1 MEALNALISQAA
13 LLSDSGRLY
22 RLQLPGGDVQVV
34 ERWSGSERLSEG
46 FVWWVDVLSTQAGL
60 SLEAWLG
67 RRATLYTRLADG
79 GESPRT
85 GLIHEAYEL
94 GSDGGLARYRVGLVP
109 WTWWL
114 SQGRHS
120 RVFQERTL
128 VQIVEAVFADYAPM
142 ASWQWSEE
150 VTGFLAQARPRSDC
164 VQYRESDLDFVQ
176 RLLAEEG
183 LGWRLQEA
191 DQSPGGHQLVVFAD
205 SAAQPQDP
213 SSAQGGGLRYHRSDA
228 TEAADSVLALG
239 ATRRLGSGRL
249 TVLSEDVKTRQARSA
264 QLPLH
269 GGGRQSL
276 REVYEPV
283 GMDAFASAQEADRY
297 AELMAQAQEAQW
309 SPWQGRS
316 TVRTLRAGTWFT
328 LTQAPQ
334 QGQAPP
340 AQLLLTRV
348 WHAGINN
355 LPVDVRAALQAQL
368 GAAPAWPDASAVAAR
383 STWAQAE
390 AVGYGNAFEAVDRQQ
405 PWRPVLAD
413 GTGARLNP
421 RPTAPGYQSAIVVG
435 ADGSTSGSQEVYAD
449 ALGRIRVRFHFQH
462 AASAPAAQDST
473 WLRVAQRYAGPGVGS
488 QFLPRIGQEVLVG
501 FLEGDIDR
509 PVVLGALYNG
519 KGEAGVPATPGG
531 ASAEADTRLYA
542 QAGDGRP
549 SAQGNLAGGHAP
561 AWHGAGGGADNH
573 RNATALWGVQSKEWG
588 GAGHRRL
595 VFDDSDQQLRLQL
608 ATTQAATQLNLGH
621 LIHQAD
627 NYRGS
632 FRGEGFEL
640 RTDAWGAVRATS
652 GLWLSS
658 YGRSSGPAGE
668 ATQPSALLSQL
679 QTLGKTFSQ
688 AAATHQT
695 VTLAAHEGVGQA
707 NHSKLIPDQAP
718 LQALLTSVKTT
729 VPGTVYADAKGA
741 AAERSASPG
750 DGRVP
755 HTGDALLGLAAPAGI
770 GVVAGQGLSWS
781 VGETLTLASGAGSE
795 AAIAGDARLHSGQA
809 IGVLAAAV
817 DGGQT
822 QAHSLSLVSGEGALD
837 VQAQSDEVRVQSKEG
852 LKLISANAEV
862 ELAAGKTIHLAVAGG
877 ASVTIEGGNITF
889 ACPGTI
895 TVHASKKSFVGPVH
909 LSRELN
915 RWTDTKFDERVKF
928 LLPDGTPASNHRYAI
943 IRADGA
949 RIEGVTDSD
958 GWTEMQKALGVEEY
972 FIEWIGKA

>member
-1 MEALNALISQAA
+1 M
-13 LLSDSGRLY
+13 LSDSGRLY

-588 GAGHRRL
+588 GAGHSRL

>member
-1 MEALNALISQAA
+1 MEALNALMFQGA

-34 ERWSGSERLSEG
+34 ERWSGSERLSGG
-46 FVWWVDVLSTQAGL
+46 FEWWVDVLSTQAGL
-60 SLEAWLG
+60 PLEAWLG

-79 GESPRT
+79 DESPRT
-85 GLIHEAYEL
+85 GLIHDAYAL

-150 VTGFLAQARPRSDC
+150 TSAFLAQARPRSYC

-191 DQSPGGHQLVVFAD
+191 APSPGGHQLVVFAD
-205 SAAQPQDP
+205 STAQPQDP

-228 TEAADSVLALG
+228 TEAADSVLAIG

-249 TVLSEDVKTRQARSA
+249 TVLSEDFKTRQARSA

-283 GMDAFASAQEADRY
+283 GMDAFASAQAADRS
-297 AELMAQAQEAQW
+297 AELMAQAHEAQW

-355 LPVDVRAALQAQL
+355 LPVDVRAAVQSQL

-383 STWAQAE
+383 STWVQAE

-413 GTGARLNP
+413 GTGARLHP
-421 RPTAPGYQSAIVVG
+421 RPTAPGSQSAIVVG
-435 ADGSTSGSQEVYAD
+435 ADGSTDGSQEVHAD

-531 ASAEADTRLYA
+531 SSAEADTGLYA
-542 QAGDGRP
+542 KAGDGRP

-588 GAGHRRL
+588 GAGHSRL

-640 RTDAWGAVRATS
+640 RTDAWGAVRASS

-658 YGRSSGPAGE
+658 YGRSGGPAGE

-688 AAATHQT
+688 AAGTHQT
-695 VTLAAHEGVGQA
+695 VKLAAHEGVGQA
-707 NHSKLIPDQAP
+707 NHSQLIAEQAP
-718 LQALLTSVKTT
+718 LPALLTSVKTT
-729 VPGTVYADAKGA
+729 VPGTAYADAKGA
-741 AAERSASPG
+741 AAERRASPG
-750 DGRVP
+750 DDRVP

-822 QAHSLSLVSGEGALD
+822 QANSLSLVSGEGALD
-837 VQAQSDEVRVQSKEG
+837 VQAQSDDVRVQSKEG
-852 LKLISANAEV
+852 LKLISANADV
-862 ELAAGKTIHLAVAGG
+862 ALAAGKTLHLAVAGG
-877 ASVTIEGGNITF
+877 ASVTIEGGNITV

-895 TVHASKKSFVGPVH
+895 TVHASKKSFVGPVN
-909 LSRELN
+909 LGYG
-915 RWTDTKFDERVKF
+915 
-928 LLPDGTPASNHRYAI
+928 LPLFPESVCV
-943 IRADGA
+943 
-949 RIEGVTDSD
+949 EC
-958 GWTEMQKALGVEEY
+958 MLKAAANGSPFAALQ
-972 FIEWIGKA
+972 

>member
-1 MEALNALISQAA
+1 M
-13 LLSDSGRLY
+13 LSDSGRLY

-355 LPVDVRAALQAQL
+355 LPVDVRAAVQAQL

-435 ADGSTSGSQEVYAD
+435 ADGSTGGSQEVYAD

-588 GAGHRRL
+588 GAGHSRL

-668 ATQPSALLSQL
+668 ATQPSALLTQL

-688 AAATHQT
+688 AAGTHQT
-695 VTLAAHEGVGQA
+695 VKLAAHEGAKKA
-707 NHSKLIPDQAP
+707 NQSQLIPDQAP